1 MWINKN
7 EYQRLIEISRCYQAL
22 KYDMSINKVWME
34 KFSDL
39 EKENKK
45 LKKENRQLKSK
56 YSDEIEKNFKLAKL
70 LSKMNKR

>member
-7 EYQRLIEISRCYQAL
+7 EYQRLITISKLYQAL
-22 KYDMSINKVWME
+22 KYDMAINKVWMA

-39 EKENKK
+39 EKENEK
-45 LKKENRQLKSK
+45 LKKENRQLKRK
-56 YSDEIEKNFKLAKL
+56 YSDEIEKNFKLARL